1 MSLAS
6 QYAHTTLA
14 LAAHLNDD
22 EPDDLDH
29 LDEHAAALHDW
40 QDQHANDRE
49 EDR

>member
-22 EPDDLDH
+22 EPDDLD
-29 LDEHAAALHDW
+29 EHAAALHDW
-40 QDQHANDRE
+40 QNQHANDRE